1 MRTESQRS
9 PGIFQQ
15 LLLAVRYRLTY
26 KLYTLSS
33 QVEDVKIKVELALD
47 ERQLASLT
55 STQGTTTAL
64 PTPTANTVT
73 VKRVAESTRSP
84 DATS

>member
-26 KLYTLSS
+26 KLYALSS
-33 QVEDVKIKVELALD
+33 QVEDVKIKVEVCRSALLTYSAPDCGVLAG
-47 ERQLASLT
+47 S
-55 STQGTTTAL
+55 
-64 PTPTANTVT
+64 
-73 VKRVAESTRSP
+73 
-84 DATS
+84 